1 MTKPSHVP
9 EEGQHIGRDRL
20 SWRLHMGAHLWV
32 PTMSLSLLH
41 WHVFPEWRFDL
52 R

>member
-1 MTKPSHVP
+1 MSRKKASN
-9 EEGQHIGRDRL
+9 IGRDRL
-20 SWRLHMGAHLWV
+20 SWRLHMGADLWV

-41 WHVFPEWRFDL
+41 WHMFPEGRFDL